1 MSAVAAP
8 SNGLIDIHRHSLLAT
23 ELITK
28 VNTLYPVKLRVQ
40 DLFSYPTL
48 SSLCG
53 FIDARMEQSEGNRQ
67 IEQPAVPTIDLE
79 AEVEKHDVCVVK

>member
-1 MSAVAAP
+1 MTPNTRFDGIS
-8 SNGLIDIHRHSLLAT
+8 LFLHFRHSLLAT

-28 VNTLYPVKLRVQ
+28 VNCSYGVKLRVQ

-53 FIDARMEQSEGNRQ
+53 YIDSNLNQGSTQPQQPKVTRM
-67 IEQPAVPTIDLE
+67 DLE